1 MGLKMTGCKSI
12 FITGAA
18 SGMGK
23 ATAEFF
29 KAKDWFIFCSDID
42 KEKLIDLENLLG
54 NDNIIYRHLDVTDKN
69 QYEECINS
77 LSKRT
82 NNKLDILFNNAGMTE
97 GGFFEDIPY
106 ENHMKLININIIG
119 VINGIY
125 CAIDLLKNTPN
136 SLCISTSSST
146 GIIGLGMAAVYSASK
161 HAVKGLTESLSS
173 EFLRFDTRVSDILPG
188 VIDTPMI
195 SDDIK
200 KKLPKDGMWR
210 LTPSIE
216 IAKAVWDSYHSD
228 KMHWYVPKELE
239 ELELTVAESPEKT
252 RDNLKNSGPL
262 S

>member
-1 MGLKMTGCKSI
+1 
-12 FITGAA
+12 
-18 SGMGK
+18 
-23 ATAEFF
+23 
-29 KAKDWFIFCSDID
+29 
-42 KEKLIDLENLLG
+42 
-54 NDNIIYRHLDVTDKN
+54 
-69 QYEECINS
+69 
-77 LSKRT
+77 
-82 NNKLDILFNNAGMTE
+82 
-97 GGFFEDIPY
+97 
-106 ENHMKLININIIG
+106 
-119 VINGIY
+119 
-125 CAIDLLKNTPN
+125 
-136 SLCISTSSST
+136 
-146 GIIGLGMAAVYSASK
+146 MAAVYSASK
-161 HAVKGLTESLSS
+161 HAVTGLTESLSS

-210 LTPSIE
+210 LTPSSE

>member
-1 MGLKMTGCKSI
+1 
-12 FITGAA
+12 
-18 SGMGK
+18 
-23 ATAEFF
+23 
-29 KAKDWFIFCSDID
+29 
-42 KEKLIDLENLLG
+42 
-54 NDNIIYRHLDVTDKN
+54 
-69 QYEECINS
+69 
-77 LSKRT
+77 
-82 NNKLDILFNNAGMTE
+82 MTE

-210 LTPSIE
+210 LTPSSE